1 MKVNDMKLFIY
12 FKLIAKVY
20 LNQPNCSRET
30 NESKIE
36 KFCRRG
42 GDKYFKIYVSC

>member
-1 MKVNDMKLFIY
+1 MKVNDMKLFMY

-20 LNQPNCSRET
+20 LNQPNWSRET

-36 KFCRRG
+36 YLFWRG
-42 GDKYFKIYVSC
+42 CG